1 MSDPAERGEKRAF
14 GEGREISGTFRGWWR
29 ERGSQ
34 LEKIKRSGVAT
45 RESFRSLEGVLL
57 TSPRKRQL
65 ASFPAP
71 PPLPPLPPR
80 LVNNKLQSLSCSK

>member
-1 MSDPAERGEKRAF
+1 MRGGDAKGLRRTGVSDPAERGEQRAF

-45 RESFRSLEGVLL
+45 GRALG
-57 TSPRKRQL
+57 P
-65 ASFPAP
+65 
-71 PPLPPLPPR
+71 
-80 LVNNKLQSLSCSK
+80 